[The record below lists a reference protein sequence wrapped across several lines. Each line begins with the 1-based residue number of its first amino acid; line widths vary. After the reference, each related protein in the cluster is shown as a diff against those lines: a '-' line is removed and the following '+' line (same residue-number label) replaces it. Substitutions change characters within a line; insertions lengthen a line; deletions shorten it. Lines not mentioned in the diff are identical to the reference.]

1 MAVKLSE
8 HFTYKRLLMATLPS
22 IFMMIFVSLYTI
34 VDGIFVANFVGETT
48 LSAVNLMSPFCMII
62 GSLGFMMGAGG
73 AALTAKTLGEQD
85 EKKAKKIF
93 SCCVYFT
100 IILGFTISL
109 IAFIFMKQIACLL
122 GADEQML
129 PLCTTYGRILISAE
143 VAFMLQNMFQNF
155 FMVAEK
161 PGMGFAVSVVAGLV
175 NMVLDALFIV
185 VFQWGVVGAAVA
197 TITGQIVGAAAP
209 IVYFFSKKNNTA
221 IRFVKTKLDFH
232 VLLKTCTNGSSEL
245 LSQVASSVVGIVY
258 NLKLMQLIGQDG
270 VVTYGI
276 IMYISFIF
284 TAVFFGYSIGSAPI
298 VGYNFGAQNNAELKN
313 VLKKSLVVIVS
324 FGAVLTA
331 ISVCFAKPL
340 CMIFVRNN
348 ANLLELATKA
358 VQLYCATFIL
368 MGLNIFASSFFTAL
382 NNGLVSAILSTF
394 RTLIFQIATVLILA
408 AVMGSDG
415 IWIAVIISEGLA
427 LVMSVAFLI
436 VNKKKYQY

>member
-8 HFTYKRLLMATLPS
+8 HFTYKKLLKATLPS

-34 VDGIFVANFVGETT
+34 VDGIFVANFVGETA

-73 AALTAKTLGEQD
+73 AALTAKTLGEQNK
-85 EKKAKKIF
+85 KKAQKVF

-100 IILGFTISL
+100 IILGFVISL
-109 IAFIFMKQIACLL
+109 TAFIFMKQIAVRL

-129 PLCTTYGRILISAE
+129 PLCVTYGRILIAAE

-161 PGMGFAVSVVAGLV
+161 PGMGFAMSVAAGVV

-185 VFQWGVVGAAVA
+185 VFKWGIVGAAIA
-197 TITGQIVGAAAP
+197 TITGQIVGAVAP
-209 IVYFFSKKNNTA
+209 MVYFLSKKNNTS
-221 IRFVKTKLDFH
+221 IRFVKTKLDFR

-284 TAVFFGYSIGSAPI
+284 TAVFFGYSIGSAPMI
-298 VGYNFGAQNNAELKN
+298 GYNLGAQNSAELKN
-313 VLKKSLVVIVS
+313 VLKKSLVVIIS

-331 ISVCFAKPL
+331 ISVGFARPL
-340 CMIFVRNN
+340 CMIFVRDN
-348 ANLLELATKA
+348 ARLLALATKG
-358 VQLYCATFIL
+358 VQLYCAAFIL

-382 NNGLVSAILSTF
+382 NNGLVSAILSTV
-394 RTLIFQIATVLILA
+394 RTLIFQIGAVLILA
-408 AVMGSDG
+408 AVIGADG

-436 VNKKKYQY
+436 ANKKKYQY